1 MPLFLED
8 LILSNRATFQL
19 LPGHLPCGKHCPRPW
34 RTSGMLLWNVPARV
48 DQVKENNMK
57 TSQHD
62 SVRNCF
68 PRALLDHDQ
77 HSVIGMAQV

>member
-1 MPLFLED
+1 MWEALSLE
-8 LILSNRATFQL
+8 NQ
-19 LPGHLPCGKHCPRPW
+19 W
-34 RTSGMLLWNVPARV
+34 LLWNVPARV
-48 DQVKENNMK
+48 GQVKENNMK

-77 HSVIGMAQV
+77 HSVIGMAQVESC